1 MAVQPTGT
9 VTMLF
14 SDVEGS
20 TQLLE
25 RLGAERYSELLEEH
39 NRLLRRA
46 FTQNGGFEVDMAG
59 DSFFVSFSRA
69 RDAAAAAET
78 AQRSLAAAAWP
89 DGVSVRVRMA
99 IHTGE
104 PLLVDSRYV
113 GMDVHRVARIM
124 AAAHGGQ
131 VLVSETTAP
140 LLDGMPLRDLGLHR
154 LKDLLAPICLRQLLV
169 PGLPDEFPPPR
180 TLHQTNLPTAAW
192 PLVGRERELDQI
204 RSLISDGVRLVT
216 LTGPGGTGK
225 TRLALQAA
233 ADLSDAFV
241 DGVYFV
247 PLAPLRDAGIVP
259 ATIAE
264 AIGLQ
269 PDDDLVGVLRSRR
282 MLLVLDN
289 LEHLPHIAAVVTDVL
304 VGETR
309 VIATSRAPLRLSGE
323 REVVVDPLADEAGIE
338 LFTSRAVAAGRAV
351 GADETVAAVC
361 RRLDNL
367 PLALEL
373 AAARVK
379 LLPPTALLQRLDS
392 ALSLLTGGGAD
403 RPERQQTLRAT
414 IEWSHDLLDSEV
426 QMAFRRLSVFRGSF
440 TLETAEAITGASL
453 DDLGALVDHSLLKP
467 VGEERFFQL
476 GTIREYA
483 RERLVDAGEDTEIGL
498 GHARHYLAQLKEQGR
513 HIFGPQRGALL
524 SWFEEEEDN
533 LRAALDRLETL
544 APAEAAEMANLLA
557 GYWLPR
563 NQLTEARNR
572 IGRILAS
579 ASLPAELRAPLLSA
593 LADCDARAGNHDSAL
608 ALATQAL
615 ALAEEAN
622 DRRTIGATLYTLAI
636 LALDQGRLEEAADT
650 LTRALEQGA
659 GDPWTEAL
667 LHAGRA
673 AVATRAGRD
682 DEARSDFQTA
692 RKGFRAAGDEAN
704 EASCAI
710 QLAEFE
716 LLMGDF
722 EAAVATVRPALDW
735 ARAAGDRYRQG
746 GAAGVLGFAEL
757 GRGRRIEARA
767 AFKEGLELVL
777 ASERVGSP
785 IFASLLSGIA
795 FAADPG
801 TAHDAARLLGAA
813 ARVNEEAG
821 AVATPRELEREQRFR
836 RELIDQLGAD
846 EWAVERAAGLRQ
858 ALDETITLAR
868 GLAGD
873 GDDSV
878 G

>member
-1 MAVQPTGT
+1 VAAQPTGT
-9 VTMLF
+9 ITMLF

-25 RLGAERYSELLEEH
+25 RLGAERYSELLEQH
-39 NRLLRRA
+39 NRLLRGA
-46 FTQNGGFEVDMAG
+46 FTQNGGFEVDTAG

-69 RDAAAAAET
+69 GDAAAAAEA

-104 PLLVDSRYV
+104 PLRVDSKYV
-113 GMDVHRVARIM
+113 GMDVHRAARIV

-140 LLDGMPLRDLGLHR
+140 LLDGIPLRDLGLHR
-154 LKDLLAPICLRQLLV
+154 LKDLLAPIRLQQLLLV
-169 PGLPDEFPPPR
+169 GLPDEFPSPR
-180 TLHQTNLPTAAW
+180 SLHQTNLPTAAW
-192 PLVGRERELDQI
+192 PLVGRERELDEI
-204 RSLISDGVRLVT
+204 RTLISDGVRLVT
-216 LTGPGGTGK
+216 LTGSGGTGK

-233 ADLSDAFV
+233 AELSDEFV

-247 PLAPLRDAGIVP
+247 ALAPLRDAGMVF

-264 AIGLQ
+264 VVGVQ
-269 PDDDLVGVLRSRR
+269 PDDDLVGALRSKR

-289 LEHLPHIAAVVTDVL
+289 LEHLLGIASVVADVL
-304 VGETR
+304 VGETT
-309 VIATSRAPLRLSGE
+309 VVATSRTPLRLSGE

-338 LFTSRAVAAGRAV
+338 LFVSRAVAAGRAV
-351 GADETVAAVC
+351 TADATVAAVC

-379 LLPPTALLQRLDS
+379 LLPPSVLLQRLDS
-392 ALSLLTGGGAD
+392 VLSLLTGGGAD
-403 RPERQQTLRAT
+403 RPARQQTLRAT
-414 IEWSHDLLDSEV
+414 IEWSHDLLDSEA
-426 QMAFRRLSVFRGSF
+426 QMALRRLAVFRGSF

-453 DDLGALVDHSLLKP
+453 DDLGVLVDHSLLKP

-476 GTIREYA
+476 ETIRDYA
-483 RERLVDAGEDTEIGL
+483 REQLTEAGEDTEIGL
-498 GHARHYLAQLKEQGR
+498 RHARHYLAQLTEQDR
-513 HIFGPQRGALL
+513 HVFGPQRGALL

-544 APAEAAEMANLLA
+544 APAEAAETATLLA

-563 NQLTEARNR
+563 NQLVEARNR
-572 IGRILAS
+572 IRRILAS
-579 ASLPAELRAPLLSA
+579 ASLPAGLRAPLLSA
-593 LADCDARAGNHDSAL
+593 LADGEARAGDHDAAHAVATEAL
-608 ALATQAL
+608 AA
-615 ALAEEAN
+615 AEEAN
-622 DRRTIGATLYTLAI
+622 DRKTIGATLYTLAI

-667 LHAGRA
+667 LYAGRA
-673 AVATRAGRD
+673 AVATRTGRD
-682 DEARSDFQTA
+682 DEARSDFQAA
-692 RKGFRAAGDEAN
+692 RTGFRASGDEAN

-710 QLAEFE
+710 QLAELE
-716 LLMGDF
+716 LFVGDF
-722 EAAVATVRPALDW
+722 EAAAATARPALDW

-746 GAAGVLGFAEL
+746 GAAGVLGLAEL
-757 GRGRRIEARA
+757 GRSHRVEAMA

-777 ASERVGSP
+777 ASERISSP

-795 FAADPG
+795 FAAGSG
-801 TAHDAARLLGAA
+801 TAHGAARLLGAA
-813 ARVNEEAG
+813 ARVNKEAG
-821 AVATPRELEREQRFR
+821 AVATGRELELEQRFQK
-836 RELIDQLGAD
+836 ELIDQLGVN
-846 EWAVERAAGLRQ
+846 EWELERAAGVRQ
-858 ALDETITLAR
+858 PLEETIKLASA
-868 GLAGD
+868 LAAGD
-873 GDDSV
+873 GSV